1 VKEVLAKL
9 AAGNDLAP
17 AEMEASVATIMDGK
31 ATPAQIG
38 AFLTALHIKGET
50 IDELVAAVRVMRSR
64 GVRVDAAG
72 PLVDTCGTG
81 GDGLGYFNISTA
93 SSFVVAAAGARVAK
107 HGNRAASGKVGA
119 ADVLEALG
127 ADIEIGAE
135 DAARAIDEVG
145 IAFLFAPLYHPA
157 VRHVAGPRRELGF
170 RTLFNLIG
178 PLANPAGATRQVLG
192 LFSVE
197 WLEPVARALAELGS
211 EHALVVHGGDG
222 SDEITPTTTTDVA
235 ELFDGQV
242 RRWTIEPKAFGL
254 ARCDPSELDSGDA
267 AASAA
272 AIRTVLGGGSGAKA
286 DAVALNAGAGI
297 YVAGLVESVADGVES
312 ARALMT
318 DGRALSTLDAF
329 VAFTQ
334 GLKR

>member
-1 VKEVLAKL
+1 
-9 AAGNDLAP
+9 
-17 AEMEASVATIMDGK
+17 
-31 ATPAQIG
+31 
-38 AFLTALHIKGET
+38 
-50 IDELVAAVRVMRSR
+50 
-64 GVRVDAAG
+64 
-72 PLVDTCGTG
+72 
-81 GDGLGYFNISTA
+81 
-93 SSFVVAAAGARVAK
+93 
-107 HGNRAASGKVGA
+107 
-119 ADVLEALG
+119 
-127 ADIEIGAE
+127 
-135 DAARAIDEVG
+135 
-145 IAFLFAPLYHPA
+145 
-157 VRHVAGPRRELGF
+157 
-170 RTLFNLIG
+170 
-178 PLANPAGATRQVLG
+178 

-222 SDEITPTTTTDVA
+222 SDEITPTTTTEVA